1 MRNADFRK
9 GNITTAKKIGFKY
22 VAVGCASFTIII
34 MLLGAIKAYNSTS
47 GIAVA
52 MGTMSGMVILASKE
66 AYRAGMNNRDKDE

>member
-1 MRNADFRK
+1 MNLTDFKK

-22 VAVGCASFTIII
+22 TAIGCASFAVIVL
-34 MLLGAIKAYNSTS
+34 LLGAIKAYHSTT

-66 AYRAGMNNRDKDE
+66 AYRAGMEDKDKS